1 MSRKGEPICLKIAAY
16 LSQSA
21 VANGDG
27 PSTQLEILDI
37 IAGDN
42 NVPTE
47 NAITANIKIL
57 VVQGSDVIQFTTIQ
71 GQL

>member
-1 MSRKGEPICLKIAAY
+1 MGRKGEPICLKIAAY

-47 NAITANIKIL
+47 NAITANTAWEC
-57 VVQGSDVIQFTTIQ
+57 SYVIFHFR
-71 GQL
+71 LWA